1 MNTQT
6 PTYPVTVTAA
16 IGVNTHAKAVA
27 YITNRRNELIAA
39 AEVAVESAADFLAAG
54 ENGTARALLA
64 QGRALLAQ
72 AARLAPR

>member
-27 YITNRRNELIAA
+27 YIINRRNELIAA
-39 AEVAVESAADFLAAG
+39 ADVAVESASDFLAAG
-54 ENGTARALLA
+54 ENDTARTVLA
-64 QGRALLAQ
+64 QGRAFLAQ